1 MIKILLLLL
10 YIYNVF
16 CYDYNIINPICRFN
30 YTIYNNI
37 SVYNNYNDYNLFIDL
52 IDLNNNKVFTMN
64 YTIINNKKFILD
76 RILLNYLSDNIGC
89 NCLMF
94 RDKINVCFYYN
105 SLDNL
110 YNKKVSIKIY
120 INNILKTNY
129 LYDKSQYSY
138 LSLKNLIRDFKIIY
152 YNINYFY
159 PNIDFASTTFDII
172 EYERYK
178 RDTIIF
184 IKYIQ
189 RLLFNDNYIKYA
201 FNN

>member
-1 MIKILLLLL
+1 
-10 YIYNVF
+10 
-16 CYDYNIINPICRFN
+16 
-30 YTIYNNI
+30 
-37 SVYNNYNDYNLFIDL
+37 
-52 IDLNNNKVFTMN
+52 
-64 YTIINNKKFILD
+64 
-76 RILLNYLSDNIGC
+76 
-89 NCLMF
+89 MF